1 LRESKSL
8 AEGAT
13 AINSGGSETVV
24 AALAPFF
31 FRIERTIDYLSEE
44 DGEDCLVSTL
54 APGAAVAF
62 SVLFSDLDTA
72 SRNLETGPK
81 GILSINTFISHSIY

>member
-8 AEGAT
+8 AEGAN

-31 FRIERTIDYLSEE
+31 FRIERIIDSLSEE
-44 DGEDCLVSTL
+44 DVEDCLVSAL

-62 SVLFSDLDTA
+62 SVLISDIERA

-81 GILSINTFISHSIY
+81 GIFYENTFISSLDI